1 MSKQR
6 AESEPG
12 VIIPRRCG
20 IGASRVAT
28 AAACVVIA
36 LASATWVASA
46 TAQPTQPT
54 AKSSVAAGVTVSVTP
69 GPFTASEWSF
79 KVVLDTHT
87 QNLDDDLR
95 NTAVLLVDG
104 VELHP
109 ALWSAPGGG
118 HHREGVLTFSA
129 PTQRPGIIELRI
141 ARPNEPQPRVFQW
154 DGASLP

>member
-6 AESEPG
+6 AESEPEVSLRSCG
-12 VIIPRRCG
+12 SRR
-20 IGASRVAT
+20 SRVTSAV
-28 AAACVVIA
+28 ACVLIA
-36 LASATWVASA
+36 LTSATWLVPAS
-46 TAQPTQPT
+46 AQPTQP
-54 AKSSVAAGVTVSVTP
+54 AARSSVAAGVTVNVTP

-79 KVVLDTHT
+79 KVVFDTHS

-109 ALWSAPGGG
+109 ARWSAPGSG

-129 PTQRPGIIELRI
+129 PRQRPGNIELRI
-141 ARPNEPQPRVFQW
+141 TRPNEPELRVFRW
-154 DGASLP
+154 EGASLP